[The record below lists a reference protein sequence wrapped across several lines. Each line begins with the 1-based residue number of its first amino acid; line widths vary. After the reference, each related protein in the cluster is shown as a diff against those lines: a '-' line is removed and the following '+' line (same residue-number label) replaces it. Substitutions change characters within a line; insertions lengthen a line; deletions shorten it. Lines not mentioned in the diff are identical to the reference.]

1 MENRE
6 KKIRNVTI
14 VGAVINIILTVVKI
28 IVGIVGKS
36 AALVADGVHS
46 LSDLLS
52 DVVVLVFSHISFK
65 GKDKGHSFGHG
76 KFETLATLIVSVIL
90 VVVGAEIMADGVKTI
105 ISVIN
110 GEVLPVPSSIA
121 LWAALISIV
130 SKEILYQVTAK
141 VGRNVKSTV
150 VIANAWHHRSDAI
163 SSVGVLVGIG
173 CAILFG
179 EKWTILDPIV
189 SCVISIFIIVVAI
202 QMAMPSLAEL
212 LDASLPKKINEEIID
227 ISMSVD
233 GVRDVHDLKTR
244 RSGMSMIINAHVV
257 VSPNISVVEAHE
269 IATNVESA
277 ITEKFG
283 HETQISIH
291 IEPDLQSL

>member
-6 KKIRNVTI
+6 KKIRNVT
-14 VGAVINIILTVVKI
+14 VMGAVINIILTVVKI
-28 IVGIVGKS
+28 IVGVLGRS
-36 AALVADGVHS
+36 AAMVADGVHS

-52 DVVVLVFSHISFK
+52 DVVVLVFSHISSK

-90 VVVGAEIMADGVKTI
+90 VVVGAEIMVDGVKTI

-110 GEVLPVPSSIA
+110 GEVLPVPSSIT
-121 LWAALISIV
+121 LWVALISIV
-130 SKEILYQVTAK
+130 LKEILYQVTAK
-141 VGRNVKSTV
+141 VGRDVKSTV

-163 SSVGVLVGIG
+163 SSIGVLVGIS

-227 ISMSVD
+227 ISMSVE
-233 GVRDVHDLKTR
+233 GVRDVHNLKTR

-283 HETQISIH
+283 NETQISIH

>member
-6 KKIRNVTI
+6 KKIRNVTV
-14 VGAVINIILTVVKI
+14 VGAVINIILTIVKI

-36 AALVADGVHS
+36 AALLADGVHS

-52 DVVVLVFSHISFK
+52 DVVVLVFSHISSK

-90 VVVGAEIMADGVKTI
+90 VVVGAEIMADGVETI

-130 SKEILYQVTAK
+130 FKEILYQVTAK
-141 VGRNVKSTV
+141 VGRAVKSTV

-189 SCVISIFIIVVAI
+189 SCVISILNVPSAPCIAFPRLPNDLNLCLEDVFSTPIMEIVSVCPFRLRVIFIFSFSNRCH
-202 QMAMPSLAEL
+202 P
-212 LDASLPKKINEEIID
+212 
-227 ISMSVD
+227 
-233 GVRDVHDLKTR
+233 
-244 RSGMSMIINAHVV
+244 
-257 VSPNISVVEAHE
+257 
-269 IATNVESA
+269 IAR
-277 ITEKFG
+277 
-283 HETQISIH
+283 
-291 IEPDLQSL
+291 

>member
-1 MENRE
+1 
-6 KKIRNVTI
+6 
-14 VGAVINIILTVVKI
+14 
-28 IVGIVGKS
+28 
-36 AALVADGVHS
+36 
-46 LSDLLS
+46 
-52 DVVVLVFSHISFK
+52 
-65 GKDKGHSFGHG
+65 
-76 KFETLATLIVSVIL
+76 
-90 VVVGAEIMADGVKTI
+90 
-105 ISVIN
+105 
-110 GEVLPVPSSIA
+110 
-121 LWAALISIV
+121 
-130 SKEILYQVTAK
+130 
-141 VGRNVKSTV
+141 
-150 VIANAWHHRSDAI
+150 
-163 SSVGVLVGIG
+163 
-173 CAILFG
+173 
-179 EKWTILDPIV
+179 
-189 SCVISIFIIVVAI
+189 
-202 QMAMPSLAEL
+202 MAMPSLAEL